1 MGDPEASDISQK
13 SEKKEGVN
21 ELPTPGQIDLGFGD
35 DDEDSDASLDPEAE
49 LDKLESIKDSAKSEN
64 IENTDISIELPDEE
78 FIIDDEDFVIQ
89 ETKSDIKIFEEEVIP
104 EEKVIA
110 NEKDQNDDLLNEIV
124 RLLPEK
130 LR

>member
-1 MGDPEASDISQK
+1 M
-13 SEKKEGVN
+13 
-21 ELPTPGQIDLGFGD
+21 
-35 DDEDSDASLDPEAE
+35 
-49 LDKLESIKDSAKSEN
+49 
-64 IENTDISIELPDEE
+64 ELPDEE

-89 ETKSDIKIFEEEVIP
+89 ETKSDIKMEEEVIP

-130 LR
+130 LRNNRQELRKITKKLDNYKKLKELYSIKDSRDIFKLTQIKGKLLHKTC

>member
-1 MGDPEASDISQK
+1 MQ
-13 SEKKEGVN
+13 
-21 ELPTPGQIDLGFGD
+21 
-35 DDEDSDASLDPEAE
+35 SLDPEAE
-49 LDKLESIKDSAKSEN
+49 LDELESNASIDPEAELDELESIKDSAKSEN
-64 IENTDISIELPDEE
+64 IENTDISMELPDEE

-124 RLLPEK
+124 RLLPKNSEIIDK
-130 LR
+130 N